1 MTDCRTSTSI
11 DWLERARKLEPMIQ
25 TYRDEAEQSRRM
37 PRPLFEAL
45 RDAGFFQLW
54 VPRRLGGPEVD
65 MTTLILVVEELS
77 RLEGA
82 TGWNVMIGAEGSGLA
97 AYLPEETAR
106 ELIAPP
112 RAVVAGSFQPKG
124 EATPVEGGYRVSGV
138 CPLASGCAHA
148 TVVAGACR
156 IVGRGRA
163 RTGPD
168 DTRDLQVVLI
178 PASQCEVIDTW
189 YSAGLRG
196 TGSSDFK
203 VKDAFV
209 PDNRCFSLAQGVASE
224 PGALYGATIQVLFA
238 LPVAAVGLGIA
249 RAAID
254 AFTGVAAGK
263 VRLGGSAAL
272 AQDGLVQ
279 ATVGR
284 AEAQLR
290 SARAF
295 VLTVAEEMTRSTVS
309 EGQVSHETSTLVPL
323 AAAHACETATEVVTM
338 IFRVAGSSA
347 IYAGSRLERCF
358 RDVHMVTQHRS
369 TNIFNFETAGRQLLA
384 GVGDD

>member
-1 MTDCRTSTSI
+1 MTTMTERRTSASI
-11 DWLERARKLEPMIQ
+11 DWLERAHTLEPLIQ
-25 TYRDEAEQSRRM
+25 TYRDEAEHSRRM

-45 RDAGFFQLW
+45 RDAGFFRLW

-77 RLEGA
+77 RVEGA
-82 TGWNVMIGAEGSGLA
+82 TGWNVMIGAEGSGLS
-97 AYLPEETAR
+97 AYLPEQTAR

-112 RAVVAGSFQPKG
+112 HAVVAGSIQPKG
-124 EATPVEGGYRVSGV
+124 EATPVEGGYRVSGTW
-138 CPLASGCAHA
+138 PLASGADHA
-148 TVVAGACR
+148 TVVVGACR
-156 IVGRGRA
+156 VVERGRA
-163 RTGPD
+163 RTAPD
-168 DTRDLQVVLI
+168 GTPELQVVLI
-178 PASQCEVIDTW
+178 PTSQCEVIDTW
-189 YSAGLRG
+189 HSAGLRG
-196 TGSSDFK
+196 TGSNDFK
-203 VKDAFV
+203 VSDAFV
-209 PDNRCFSLAQGVASE
+209 PDNRCFSLAQGAASE
-224 PGALYGATIQVLFA
+224 PGSLYGAPIQVLFA

-254 AFTGVAAGK
+254 AFTDIAAGK
-263 VRLGGSAAL
+263 VRIGGSSAL
-272 AQDGLVQ
+272 AMDGLVQ

-295 VLTVAEEMTRSTVS
+295 VLTVAEEMTRSTAREGLVS
-309 EGQVSHETSTLVPL
+309 L
-323 AAAHACETATEVVTM
+323 AAAQAAETASEVVTM

-369 TNIFNFETAGRQLLA
+369 TNIFNFETAGRQFLA
-384 GVGDD
+384 GAARF